1 MKFTRP
7 SVLAGKARRIY
18 DQTGGNDDAHSLMKG
33 EIEGIAAVLNEDQTM
48 DTVNSVAGTAAG
60 SLEEFFDSDGATT
73 DILAVTTGAEGEVD
87 LMVKIYEA
95 LYDLWKESQ
104 AAAGALGCEP
114 KDPGRNFVQNVK
126 ATYEGSPLPALRAKL
141 RTLRSS
147 LARRNDVEVAEE
159 IDSIRA
165 YLAIRRH
172 Q

>member
-1 MKFTRP
+1 
-7 SVLAGKARRIY
+7 
-18 DQTGGNDDAHSLMKG
+18 
-33 EIEGIAAVLNEDQTM
+33 
-48 DTVNSVAGTAAG
+48 
-60 SLEEFFDSDGATT
+60 
-73 DILAVTTGAEGEVD
+73 
-87 LMVKIYEA
+87 
-95 LYDLWKESQ
+95 
-104 AAAGALGCEP
+104 
-114 KDPGRNFVQNVK
+114 VK